1 MPKTQKAEQVG
12 RIRTSATQR
21 LVNVLDEMS
30 RTTTSNNVAV
40 TLVSVMKIKTEDPN
54 RSALLAFSALTR
66 MIEIAETEAH
76 KHHPDMWDT
85 LGPHFSGVRKC
96 FAPQTSGA
104 RWDQHKPNLT
114 DRDVSVLRSEAGHLR
129 RHVPE
134 LPLTED
140 ELGDVVTALNQME
153 EAIQQEALYE
163 RTRTILTDCLARI
176 RESLDEYR
184 FWGAGGIEQAYRE
197 FVGAIQINVT
207 LRSEVDKKPKDGRF
221 WTVTL
226 ALCMA
231 LSGAIARANDIVEF
245 KQATLPAI
253 ERFLIPA
260 PPTSIS
266 KKEAEPQHSPAP
278 AVTIQAVRTEDI

>member
-1 MPKTQKAEQVG
+1 MPKTEKATR

-21 LVNVLDEMS
+21 LVKLLDEMS
-30 RTTTSNNVAV
+30 RTTTHNNVAV
-40 TLVSVMKIKTEDPN
+40 TLVSVMEIETEDPN
-54 RSALLAFSALTR
+54 RSALLAFSVLTK
-66 MIEIAETEAH
+66 MIEIAETEAQR
-76 KHHPDMWDT
+76 HHPDMWDT
-85 LGPHFSGVRKC
+85 LGPHFSGVRRC
-96 FAPQTSGA
+96 FAPQTSGV

-114 DRDVSVLRSEAGHLR
+114 DSDLTGLRHEAGHLR

-134 LPLTED
+134 LPLAED

-153 EAIQQEALYE
+153 AAIQEEALSE
-163 RTRTILTDCLARI
+163 RTRTILADCLARI

-184 FWGAGGIEQAYRE
+184 FWGVAGIEQAYRE
-197 FVGAIQINVT
+197 FVGAIQINVN
-207 LRSEVDKKPKDGRF
+207 LRSEVDKKPKEGRF

-260 PPTSIS
+260 PLASTPE
-266 KKEAEPQHSPAP
+266 KEAQPQHLPAP
-278 AVTIQAVRTEDI
+278 VVTIEAVPTEDI